1 MTLNEAAYVDCVDDD
16 TDIFRDSSSIYC
28 LGKLPIDE
36 PVTYKIAFLVDE
48 SEIDHAYVTINDS
61 YNDRTYYVK
70 VKGDAD
76 EKKK

>member
-1 MTLNEAAYVDCVDDD
+1 M
-16 TDIFRDSSSIYC
+16 
-28 LGKLPIDE
+28 
-36 PVTYKIAFLVDE
+36 TYKIAFLVDE
-48 SEIDHAYVTINDS
+48 SEIDHAYVAINDY